1 MTEQSCRRV
10 SAGADEKAN
19 RLWGSG
25 ALELHEHVV
34 LLDAARDDDG
44 GGDTQAP
51 LAREVDLLS
60 WLCALELVDRKRV
73 PVDTAKGRDMR

>member
-19 RLWGSG
+19 TLWGGG
-25 ALELHEHVV
+25 ALELLEHVV

-51 LAREVDLLS
+51 LAREVDLLG

-73 PVDTAKGRDMR
+73 PVDTAKGRGMR

>member
-19 RLWGSG
+19 RLWGGG

-51 LAREVDLLS
+51 LAREIDLLG

-73 PVDTAKGRDMR
+73 PVDTAKGRGMR